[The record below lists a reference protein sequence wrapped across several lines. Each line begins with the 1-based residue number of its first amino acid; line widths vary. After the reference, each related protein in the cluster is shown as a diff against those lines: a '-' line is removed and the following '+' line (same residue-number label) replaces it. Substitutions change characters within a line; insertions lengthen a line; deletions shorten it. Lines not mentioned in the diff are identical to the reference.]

1 MTPPD
6 TPALT
11 EPLPLDR
18 IGTRTIVVEIDA
30 DAEARAA
37 LAERFGL
44 LDLASFTAK
53 AGVRRRR
60 DTGWI
65 ELRGQLKASVV
76 QACVVSLEPVSS
88 EVEAEIDELFD
99 DNPVD
104 DNPAGDAVEIDLD
117 PLAEDPEPLDG
128 GALDVGEVIA
138 QTLSLAID
146 PYPRAPGADLE
157 TLSETG
163 EVGRETSED
172 SPFAAL
178 AALKGAAVKK
188 Q

>member
-1 MTPPD
+1 LTPPE

-44 LDLASFTAK
+44 LDLESFTAK
-53 AGVRRRR
+53 AGIRRRR

-88 EVEAEIDELFD
+88 QVEAEIDELF
-99 DNPVD
+99 D

-157 TLSETG
+157 TLNETG